1 MLTNGEVNGHRALYL
16 ENNAL
21 KITVLPDKGADVYE
35 LVHKPSGVDF
45 LMKTPQGLR
54 PPGEEPP
61 SDFLD
66 NYEGGWQELFPNAGD
81 PCEHAGISLRFHGE
95 VALLSWSHVVERD
108 DGEETSVLLSVRCP
122 KTGLLLERRMR
133 VRGNDPVLGIEE
145 EVTNEYD
152 SPAEFV
158 WGHHVV
164 LGGDFLEDGCRVD
177 VPARTLITP
186 EELYEPATASL
197 APGQTER
204 WPLARG
210 RETEER
216 VDLSRVPGPEAR
228 SHDDAFLTDLDGGH
242 LSVTNPRKGL
252 RFVLEWDASLFRYVV
267 LWAPY
272 GGADLPPL
280 TGIYGVGI
288 EPWVSRHNLEEASRC
303 RESVRLDPGQ
313 SLGTALR
320 AEATSV

>member
-1 MLTNGEVNGHRALYL
+1 MLTDGEVNGHRALYL
-16 ENNAL
+16 ENDVL
-21 KITVLPDKGADVYE
+21 KTTVLPDKGADIYE
-35 LVHKPSGVDF
+35 LVHKASGVDF

-54 PPGEEPP
+54 PPDEGPP

-81 PCEHAGISLRFHGE
+81 PCEHWGAYLRFHGE
-95 VALLSWSHVVERD
+95 VALLRWSQTVERD
-108 DGEETSVLLSVRCP
+108 DEEETSVLLSVRCP

-133 VRGNDPVLGIEE
+133 VRENDPVLEVEE
-145 EVTNEYD
+145 EVTNESG

-158 WGHHVV
+158 WGHHIV
-164 LGGDFLEDGCRVD
+164 LGGDFLEDGCRLD

-186 EELYEPATASL
+186 EELYEPATARL

-210 RETEER
+210 RDGGEL
-216 VDLSRVPGPEAR
+216 VDLGRIPGPEAR
-228 SHDDAFLTDLDGGH
+228 SHDDVFLTDLDEGR
-242 LSVTNPRKGL
+242 LSVANPHKAL

-267 LWAPY
+267 LWTPY

-288 EPWVSRHNLEEASRC
+288 EPWVSRHYLEEASR
-303 RESVRLDPGQ
+303 RGESVRLDPGQ
-313 SLGTALR
+313 RLRTALR
-320 AEATSV
+320 AEVTRA

>member
-1 MLTNGEVNGHRALYL
+1 MLTDGEVNGHRALYL
-16 ENNAL
+16 ENDAL

-66 NYEGGWQELFPNAGD
+66 NYEGGWQELFPNTGD
-81 PCEHAGISLRFHGE
+81 PCEYGGVSLRFHGE

-108 DGEETSVLLSVRCP
+108 DGEETSVLLSVRCL
-122 KTGLLLERRMR
+122 KTRLLLERRMR
-133 VRGNDPVLGIEE
+133 LRGYEPVLEIEE
-145 EVTNEYD
+145 EVTNGSD
-152 SPAEFV
+152 FPAEFV

-186 EELYEPATASL
+186 EELYEPATARL

-210 RETEER
+210 RGAEER
-216 VDLSRVPGPEAR
+216 VDLRHVPGPGTR
-228 SHDDAFLTDLDGGH
+228 SHDDAFLTDLDEGR
-242 LSVTNPRKGL
+242 LSVTNPRKDL
-252 RFVLEWDASLFRYVV
+252 EFVLEWDAAVFRYVV

-280 TGIYGVGI
+280 TGIYGLGI
-288 EPWVSRHNLEEASRC
+288 EPWVSRHNLEGASRC
-303 RESVRLDPGQ
+303 GESVRLDPGQ
-313 SLGTALR
+313 SLRTALR
-320 AEATSV
+320 AGATNA

>member
-1 MLTNGEVNGHRALYL
+1 MLAYGEVNGHRALYL
-16 ENNAL
+16 ENDTL
-21 KITVLPDKGADVYE
+21 KITVLPNKGADVYE

-54 PPGEEPP
+54 SPGEEPP
-61 SDFLD
+61 ADFLD

-81 PCEHAGISLRFHGE
+81 SCEHGGVPLRFHGE
-95 VALLSWSHVVERD
+95 VALLSWSHAVERD
-108 DGEETSVLLSVRCP
+108 DGDETSVLLSVRCP

-133 VRGNDPVLGIEE
+133 VRGNNPVLEIEE
-145 EVTNEYD
+145 EVTNGSD

-177 VPARTLITP
+177 VPARTLTTP
-186 EELYEPATASL
+186 EELYEPATARL
-197 APGQTER
+197 APGQMER
-204 WPLARG
+204 WPLAWG
-210 RETEER
+210 RDTGEL

-228 SHDDAFLTDLDGGH
+228 SHDDAFLTDLHEGC

-252 RFVLEWDASLFRYVV
+252 RFVLQWDASLFRHVV

-303 RESVRLDPGQ
+303 GESVRLDRGQ
-313 SLGTALR
+313 SLTTALR
-320 AEATSV
+320 AEATNA

>member
-1 MLTNGEVNGHRALYL
+1 
-16 ENNAL
+16 
-21 KITVLPDKGADVYE
+21 
-35 LVHKPSGVDF
+35 
-45 LMKTPQGLR
+45 
-54 PPGEEPP
+54 
-61 SDFLD
+61 
-66 NYEGGWQELFPNAGD
+66 
-81 PCEHAGISLRFHGE
+81 
-95 VALLSWSHVVERD
+95 
-108 DGEETSVLLSVRCP
+108 VRCP
-122 KTGLLLERRMR
+122 KTGLLLKRRMR
-133 VRGNDPVLGIEE
+133 VRGDDPVLGIEE
-145 EVTNEYD
+145 EVTNGCD

-204 WPLARG
+204 WPLARSRDTG
-210 RETEER
+210 ER
-216 VDLSRVPGPEAR
+216 VNLSRVPGPKAR
-228 SHDDAFLTDLDGGH
+228 SHDDAFLTDLDEGR

-252 RFVLEWDASLFRYVV
+252 RFVLEWDAGLFRYVV

-288 EPWVSRHNLEEASRC
+288 EPWVSRHNLEEASR
-303 RESVRLDPGQ
+303 RGESVRLDPGQ
-313 SLGTALR
+313 SLRTALR
-320 AEATSV
+320 ARATNA